1 MTLTHGGDKEAALTE
16 VALPEATLPE
26 ATLPDAVADHPLWR
40 LAPEA
45 LRPYVQLARLDRPV
59 GWWLLLLPCWEGSAM
74 ASAALRQAPNL
85 WHLTLFFIGA
95 VVMRGAGSTYND
107 YVDREIDA
115 KVARTRGRPLASGR
129 VSPRAAL
136 WFIVAQCLVG
146 LLVLLSF
153 NGYTIALGFLSPLIV
168 LVYPFAKRFTSWP
181 QAILGFAFAYG
192 AMLGWTALTGSLAAP
207 ALLLYAAA
215 ILWTIGFDT
224 IYALQDVRDDA
235 IAGVRSTAR
244 LFGAHVKLAVGGLY
258 AGSALC
264 AALAAH
270 AIGGGVFSYVGVGAY
285 AAHLAWQV
293 SLTRDDAPPG
303 TALTL
308 FRSNRDAGLLLFA
321 GFFAQSLTYLL

>member
-1 MTLTHGGDKEAALTE
+1 MSLLSDGGDDAA
-16 VALPEATLPE
+16 
-26 ATLPDAVADHPLWR
+26 LPDAQRDHPIWR
-40 LAPEA
+40 HAPES

-59 GWWLLLLPCWEGSAM
+59 GWWLLLLPCWESSAL
-74 ASAALRQAPNL
+74 ASAALHRPPNL

-107 YVDREIDA
+107 YVDRDIDV

-136 WFIVAQCLVG
+136 WFIVAQCLIG
-146 LLVLLSF
+146 LAVLLSF

-181 QAILGFAFAYG
+181 QAVLGFAFAYG
-192 AMLGWTALTGSLAAP
+192 AMLGWTAQTGSLGLP
-207 ALLLYAAA
+207 AVLLYAGC

-244 LFGAHVKLAVGGLY
+244 LFGAQVKRAVGGLY

-264 AALAAH
+264 VALAAH
-270 AIGGGVFSYVGVGAY
+270 MICGGLFVWLGVAAY

-293 SLTRDDAPPG
+293 SLTREDAP
-303 TALTL
+303 TSLALTL

-321 GFFAQSLTYLL
+321 GFFLQSLTYVA

>member
-1 MTLTHGGDKEAALTE
+1 VSLRLDDKDA
-16 VALPEATLPE
+16 
-26 ATLPDAVADHPLWR
+26 LPDAVIDHPLWR
-40 LAPEA
+40 HAPES
-45 LRPYVQLARLDRPV
+45 LRPFVQLARLDRPV
-59 GWWLLLLPCWEGSAM
+59 GWWLLLLPCWESSAL
-74 ASAALRQAPNL
+74 ASAALHRGPNL

-129 VSPRAAL
+129 VSPRAAI
-136 WFIVAQCLVG
+136 WFIVAQCLIG
-146 LLVLLSF
+146 LGVLLSF

-192 AMLGWTALTGSLAAP
+192 AMLGWTAQTGSLGVP
-207 ALLLYAAA
+207 ALLLYASC

-224 IYALQDVRDDA
+224 IYALQDVSDDA

-244 LFGAHVKLAVGGLY
+244 LFGAQVRGAVGALY
-258 AGSALC
+258 AGSIIC
-264 AALAAH
+264 AGLAVH
-270 AIGGGVFSYVGVGAY
+270 QIGGGVFAWLGVAVY
-285 AAHLAWQV
+285 AAHLAWQI
-293 SLTRDDAPPG
+293 SLTGPETPVAV
-303 TALTL
+303 ALKL

-321 GFFAQSLTYLL
+321 GFFLQSLTYLF

>member
-1 MTLTHGGDKEAALTE
+1 VSATRGDQNDAA
-16 VALPEATLPE
+16 
-26 ATLPDAVADHPLWR
+26 LPDAVADHAIWR
-40 LAPEA
+40 RAPAA
-45 LRPYVQLARLDRPV
+45 LRPFIQLARLDRPV
-59 GWWLLLLPCWEGSAM
+59 GWWLLLLPCWEGSAL
-74 ASAALRQAPNL
+74 ASAALHRAPNL

-107 YVDREIDA
+107 YVDRKIDA
-115 KVARTRGRPLASGR
+115 KVERTRERPLASGR
-129 VSPRAAL
+129 VTPRAAI

-146 LLVLLSF
+146 LAVLLSF
-153 NGYTIALGFLSPLIV
+153 NGFTIALGFLSPLIV

-192 AMLGWTALTGSLAAP
+192 AMLGWTAQTGSLGAP

-244 LFGAHVKLAVGGLY
+244 LFGEKVQLAVGGLY
-258 AGSALC
+258 AASVLC

-270 AIGGGVFSYVGVGAY
+270 AMGGGLFSYLGVAAY
-285 AAHLAWQV
+285 AAHLAWQT
-293 SLTRDDAPPG
+293 SLTRDNAPTG
-303 TALTL
+303 TALML
-308 FRSNRDAGLLLFA
+308 FRANRDAGLLLFG
-321 GFFAQSLTYLL
+321 GFFLQSLASLM

>member
-1 MTLTHGGDKEAALTE
+1 MSLLRGGGEDAA
-16 VALPEATLPE
+16 
-26 ATLPDAVADHPLWR
+26 LPDAVTSHPLWR
-40 LAPEA
+40 YAPSGV
-45 LRPYVQLARLDRPV
+45 RPYIQLARLDRPV
-59 GWWLLLLPCWEGSAM
+59 GWWLLLLPCWESSAL
-74 ASAALRQAPNL
+74 ASAALHRGPNF
-85 WHLTLFFIGA
+85 WHLTLFFVGA

-146 LLVLLSF
+146 LAVLLSF

-192 AMLGWTALTGSLAAP
+192 AMLGWTAQTGALDPP
-207 ALLLYAAA
+207 AILLYASC

-244 LFGAHVKLAVGGLY
+244 LFGARVKQAVGGLY
-258 AGSALC
+258 AGSFLF
-264 AALAAH
+264 AALAAY
-270 AIGGGVFSYVGVGAY
+270 AIGGGAFSWLGVVAY
-285 AAHLAWQV
+285 GAHLAWQTF
-293 SLTRDDAPPG
+293 LTAENAPPG
-303 TALTL
+303 TALML
-308 FRSNRDAGLLLFA
+308 FRSNRDAGLLLFS
-321 GFFAQSLTYLL
+321 GFFLQSLTYLV

>member
-1 MTLTHGGDKEAALTE
+1 MSVTQEDGDAA
-16 VALPEATLPE
+16 A
-26 ATLPDAVADHPLWR
+26 LPDAQTNHPLWR
-40 LAPEA
+40 HAPEA
-45 LRPYVQLARLDRPV
+45 LRPFVQLARLDRPV

-74 ASAALRQAPNL
+74 ASAALHRAPNL
-85 WHLTLFFIGA
+85 WHLTLFFIGSI
-95 VVMRGAGSTYND
+95 VMRGAGSTYND

-115 KVARTRGRPLASGR
+115 KVERTRGRPLASGR
-129 VSPRAAL
+129 VSPRAAI

-146 LLVLLSF
+146 LFVLLSF

-192 AMLGWTALTGSLAAP
+192 AMLGWTAQTGSLAAP

-244 LFGAHVKLAVGGLY
+244 LFGSQVKRAVGALY
-258 AGSALC
+258 AASVLC
-264 AALAAH
+264 AALAAWS
-270 AIGGGVFSYVGVGAY
+270 IGGGLFSWLGVAAY
-285 AAHLAWQV
+285 AAHLAWQT
-293 SLTRDDAPPG
+293 SLTREDASPG
-303 TALTL
+303 TALML

-321 GFFAQSLTYLL
+321 GFFLQSVTFWA

>member
-1 MTLTHGGDKEAALTE
+1 VTLSRDRGDNAELIDT
-16 VALPEATLPE
+16 P
-26 ATLPDAVADHPLWR
+26 LPDAQADHPLWR
-40 LAPEA
+40 HTPEH

-59 GWWLLLLPCWEGSAM
+59 GWWLLLLPCWESSAL
-74 ASAALRQAPNL
+74 ASAALRLPPNL
-85 WHLTLFFIGA
+85 WHLTLFFVGA

-107 YVDREIDA
+107 YVDRKIDA

-129 VSPRAAL
+129 VGPRAAI

-146 LLVLLSF
+146 LAVLLSF
-153 NGYTIALGFLSPLIV
+153 NGYTIALGLLSPLIV

-192 AMLGWTALTGSLAAP
+192 ALLGWTAQTGSLALP
-207 ALLLYAAA
+207 ALLLYASC

-244 LFGAHVKLAVGGLY
+244 LFGAQVKRAVGALY
-258 AGSALC
+258 AGSVVC
-264 AALAAH
+264 AAMATA
-270 AIGGGVFSYVGVGAY
+270 AIGGGLFAWIGVAAY
-285 AAHLAWQV
+285 AAHLAWQT
-293 SLTRDDAPPG
+293 SLTREDATPD

-321 GFFAQSLTYLL
+321 GYFLQSLTTL